1 MTAQSDRALAGDED
15 QSRACRIAQGAM
27 IEKAANLVEVAAPTE
42 AAVDLAL
49 AACDGEPRAAIRAL
63 IVLVAHLEEELSR
76 ARKDISRGYARGRY
90 GAPR

>member
-1 MTAQSDRALAGDED
+1 
-15 QSRACRIAQGAM
+15 M
-27 IEKAANLVEVAAPTE
+27 IEKAARRVAAPTE
-42 AAVDLAL
+42 AVDLAI

-76 ARKDISRGYARGRY
+76 ARKDISRGYARGRH